1 MNTSF
6 NLHKLNPWNWFK
18 HEENQQ
24 ASIPVKRETA
34 EPTAPASYPRSYPGT
49 LSPLFRLHQ
58 QMDQL
63 FEDAFRGFGMP
74 ARLDNTSWL
83 NGSGFMPSLDIA
95 SEDDTYT
102 VTVEVPGLSDK
113 DINVELNNDVLTI
126 KGNKKE
132 ESENRDKHFYRLER
146 HYGEF
151 QRVLALPADA
161 QANDIR
167 AEMKHGVLSIV
178 IPRKPEDQSNVKR
191 IAINNH

>member
-1 MNTSF
+1 MNTNF
-6 NLHKLNPWNWFK
+6 NLQKLNPWNWFK

-24 ASIPVKRETA
+24 ANIPVKRETA
-34 EPTAPASYPRSYPGT
+34 ETPVTYTGGYQ
-49 LSPLFRLHQ
+49 SPLLKLHQ
-58 QMDQL
+58 QLDQL
-63 FEDAFRGFGMP
+63 FEEAFRGFGLP
-74 ARLDNTSWL
+74 ARLDNASWL
-83 NGSGFMPSLDIA
+83 SGSTFMPSLDIA
-95 SEDDTYT
+95 SEDDKYT

-132 ESENRDKHFYRLER
+132 ESENRDKHFYRFER

-178 IPRKPEDQSNVKR
+178 IPRKPEDKSNVKR